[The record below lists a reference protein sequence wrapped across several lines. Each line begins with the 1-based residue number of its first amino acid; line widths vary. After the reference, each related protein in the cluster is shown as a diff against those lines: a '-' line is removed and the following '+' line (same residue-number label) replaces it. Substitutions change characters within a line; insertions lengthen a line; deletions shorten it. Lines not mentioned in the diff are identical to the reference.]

1 MFLTK
6 RDATS
11 FRSNACMP
19 TNFIPPSRN
28 FQVFGVF

>member
-19 TNFIPPSRN
+19 TNFIPLTIFVLFYRI
-28 FQVFGVF
+28 